1 MDDDLAITLGILLA
15 VDEATARRIA
25 ENLGQTFGATAG
37 KGANKAFD
45 KSFKGGGSEAKAAGV
60 KAGKS
65 YTEGFA
71 SQMRSLEMLI
81 KEAAKRATT
90 AQRIEAETAAAQERS
105 VMRSREKAFAAS
117 LQQQTAQVKGS
128 IRDQNTAILA
138 ASRILVADAQAT
150 ARQRVEATK
159 TAAKVITDTNK
170 AQQQRD
176 TDTNRAALNN
186 GTKVLTASLNA
197 RLAATRAHLAQT
209 VSATEHAN
217 RQTTANVTAAA
228 RQRVIVTETTGKVIA
243 DAAKQAQQ
251 RDTDNNRAA
260 LTNGTKVLDAA
271 LDVRVSRWKAHWKSV
286 ANDADHANRRI
297 TNADN
302 ANARDR
308 SIRLDRALARSND
321 ADHANRQMRIDRSR
335 EKGFENLSG
344 VRRSD
349 NEAENLY
356 RTSNAK
362 ILADVKRHNASMIA
376 ADQQAGVRR
385 TAYIRTALNNLTRV
399 NQSVMTAILTA
410 WRSHHQRRLADESS
424 ANRKA
429 EIELQASMDR
439 RLAKIKAGTQ
449 QQSLAATANAT
460 ASERANTALSSGVL
474 GAATGRG
481 MGVASLFAGA
491 LGGREIFNILGE
503 FQSIE
508 TAFKGIFREVDG
520 GAPRTTQFL
529 KDIQAFARETPF
541 TLSQVSLAAQKM
553 FANRIVDAQDID
565 ATEQLTDK
573 LRRLADAAAATGKT
587 AGQMDMALLGITQ
600 IQGTG
605 FMMEELR
612 QVTENI
618 GLPMDEVA
626 KSLGMTVKEMK
637 DAMKEGSIG
646 VKEGLDAIFDA
657 LTRIPG
663 AAGASARQ
671 AKTLRGAMS
680 QLRDVGEQLVIK
692 FLMPVGNAFAGAALA
707 MGKFGDQL
715 ISGRGAWK
723 VARDALGGIV
733 AALTAIIAAKGAIQ
747 VVKLLGIGLSAIAA
761 APVTAALVALV
772 GVLSTFDGLRSKLAS
787 LVEGTKNWF
796 LVGYRANVVIDSF
809 SGFVKV
815 ITTVGKFARTVQDF
829 TKALVVGT
837 KDWFLVGYRI
847 SGVIDEFS
855 NIVLFQT
862 SLGAAARVIVDALR
876 GIWDALGALANTR
889 DFGEFRKALGRIAE
903 DAGKALS
910 PIKDALAEQ
919 FGKGVDAAKR
929 AAEKAL
935 KSVVGWVGDNMDS
948 IIAGARVASGG
959 ALILRMLGL
968 AKGGN
973 FLGAAQLGIGVAI
986 AGALIGAA
994 KTLAKDQ
1001 TAEEFGKQINEFLQ
1015 KGIDRAFD
1023 AAVII
1028 AAVVGKLGSLVGD
1041 VWGALFGGKGG
1052 GDTAADPKA
1061 SISIAAKIAATIK
1074 AAWTRATAALGD
1086 LTSSIGAWFTESF
1099 TAWVVDFPYEVGRKL
1114 SSTILQDEVFKA
1126 LGTAAAA
1133 ATAAGL
1139 FIAGQF
1145 LLGFFQGMVDAAP
1158 ELGGMLKD
1166 AFTGALGGDIGTAFA
1181 GSILLGMGAV
1191 FAGVKLAALAA
1202 KVAAK
1207 VAAPFRKFSIGFNAD
1222 STRDARIGIAGLKRE
1237 MNGTGSKAADLGMK
1251 MARISDA
1258 AGKATSGLAS
1268 LTERSGRNMQAL
1280 GAQIGGAQGQFVSA
1294 GGKLIKVSENV
1305 NAATLAG
1312 FGKAGSS
1319 VEKFREIVGT
1329 AMARVG
1335 GVLEKLPEQ
1344 IRTVAAKVRKGWDA
1358 IGGAAGAAQTA
1369 VGVAVTGIT
1378 AYYSSMSEDTATQVT
1393 GYLATVGQ
1401 IAAAWKIGGPI
1412 LGAVAIGSA
1421 AIGWYM
1427 GDAAKK
1433 AKAEAAKITEFAE
1446 AAKRSTAGFK
1456 DAIETSG
1463 DTEAGRL
1470 AGAWEIVN
1478 TALDDTDGKLAGLM
1492 EQFDFTSKE
1501 MVETIT
1507 GGGEAIDA
1515 FSAKVTKTEIGDALK
1530 GGAENAALYR
1540 DELVD
1545 LANAF
1550 EFISSPS
1557 AETRKNIEKIEKAR
1571 EDLVTGAI
1579 GPDEFIKKLISY
1591 GVNSKEAKGHYD
1603 SFKKSLEHK
1612 VAVGSGAQEYFAV
1625 LRNNIN
1631 DAISKQG
1638 ILQEAQAL
1646 FAQAQERL
1654 KPIGEQLR
1662 AVWDGIKSKIDTA
1675 TTAAKGYIDVLM
1687 GREIT
1692 EDQARLAIFAATD
1705 ELNEGR
1711 REGESEAGWAAR
1723 QRQLNRDIQAA
1734 FADVQGAIAGRV
1746 DGDLAKAQTEYQ
1758 AFVDSVVNSDGTD
1771 YADGTFDGM
1780 ITDLATAATM
1790 WNALKVGVETF
1801 QPPTTTAQMAEWL
1814 KRELADPTDPSFKVA
1829 LEEAPDWATQQRIIK
1844 DKIAELTKDHPTVEA
1859 FIEKAGNFD
1868 SVLEAIKGDIA
1879 ALTRGP
1885 ATIELQVRA
1894 VLDENSRLIMEAA
1907 FRRQIA
1913 NDFTF
1918 WANGGLVTS
1927 PTVGMV
1933 GEAGH
1938 EAVFPLTNPA
1948 RMRQIMG
1955 IPQVARAF
1963 DAAGF
1968 GAPIAGNST
1977 GTNYAPVTVDQSQ
1990 VNHFTI
1996 ASDTP
2001 RATADQIVR
2010 RQRSARFLGGHT
2022 LPVVIR

>member
-15 VDEATARRIA
+15 VDEPTARRIA
-25 ENLGQTFGATAG
+25 ENLGQTFGTTAG
-37 KGANKAFD
+37 KGANQALNKTV
-45 KSFKGGGSEAKAAGV
+45 GGSKQIEESRKAGAKSGKGYAEGYAVGV
-60 KAGKS
+60 K
-65 YTEGFA
+65 
-71 SQMRSLEMLI
+71 Q
-81 KEAAKRATT
+81 
-90 AQRIEAETAAAQERS
+90 IEE
-105 VMRSREKAFAAS
+105 
-117 LQQQTAQVKGS
+117 
-128 IRDQNTAILA
+128 I
-138 ASRILVADAQAT
+138 
-150 ARQRVEATK
+150 TK
-159 TAAKVITDTNK
+159 TSLRRI
-170 AQQQRD
+170 AQIEQQ
-176 TDTNRAALNN
+176 AI
-186 GTKVLTASLNA
+186 NA
-197 RLAATRAHLAQT
+197 RKQAEIRAST
-209 VSATEHAN
+209 VQ
-217 RQTTANVTAAA
+217 RQG
-228 RQRVIVTETTGKVIA
+228 TTGG
-243 DAAKQAQQ
+243 Q
-251 RDTDNNRAA
+251 
-260 LTNGTKVLDAA
+260 
-271 LDVRVSRWKAHWKSV
+271 V
-286 ANDADHANRRI
+286 AVDRLRREQNDIH
-297 TNADN
+297 
-302 ANARDR
+302 
-308 SIRLDRALARSND
+308 S
-321 ADHANRQMRIDRSR
+321 
-335 EKGFENLSG
+335 
-344 VRRSD
+344 
-349 NEAENLY
+349 LY
-356 RTSNAK
+356 STSNQK
-362 ILADVKRHNASMIA
+362 ILADAKRHNAAMIA

-410 WRSHHQRRLADESS
+410 WRSHHQRRLADETS

-429 EIELQASMDR
+429 EIELQGSMDR
-439 RLAKIKAGTQ
+439 RLARIKAGTR

-460 ASERANTALSSGVL
+460 ASERANTALSGGVL
-474 GAATGRG
+474 GAVTGRG

-529 KDIQAFARETPF
+529 KDMQAFARETPF

-553 FANRIVDAQDID
+553 FANRIVDARDID

-587 AGQMDMALLGITQ
+587 AAQMDMALLGITQ
-600 IQGTG
+600 IGSSGQL
-605 FMMEELR
+605 MMEELR

-618 GLPMDEVA
+618 GLPMEEVA
-626 KSLGMTVKEMK
+626 KSLGMTVAEMRKDMK
-637 DAMKEGSIG
+637 DGLIG
-646 VKEGLDAIFDA
+646 AEEGLDAIFDA

-692 FLMPVGNAFAGAALA
+692 FLMPVGNAFAAAALT

-715 ISGRGAWK
+715 ISGKGAWK

-733 AALTAIIAAKGAIQ
+733 GALTAIIAADGAIR

-772 GVLSTFDGLRSKLAS
+772 GVLSTFDGLRAKLAS

-796 LVGYRANVVIDSF
+796 LVGYRANTVIDSF

-919 FGKGVDAAKR
+919 FGKGVDAAK
-929 AAEKAL
+929 AAAGKAL
-935 KSVVGWVGDNMDS
+935 KAVVGWVGDNMDS
-948 IIAGARVASGG
+948 IISGARVASGG

-968 AKGGN
+968 ARGGN

-1052 GDTAADPKA
+1052 GDAAADPQA
-1061 SISIAAKIAATIK
+1061 SLSVAAKIAATIT
-1074 AAWTRATAALGD
+1074 AAWKKATENLGN
-1086 LTSSIGAWFTESF
+1086 LASAIGTWFTESF
-1099 TAWVVDFPYEVGRKL
+1099 TAWIVDFPYEVGRKL
-1114 SSTILQDEVFKA
+1114 SSTIFQDEVFKA
-1126 LGTAAAA
+1126 LGTAAVAA
-1133 ATAAGL
+1133 GAAGL

-1145 LLGFFQGMVDAAP
+1145 ALGFLQGMVDAGP

-1191 FAGVKLAALAA
+1191 FAGGKLAAL
-1202 KVAAK
+1202 AAK

-1237 MNGTGSKAADLGMK
+1237 MDGTGSKAADLGMK
-1251 MARISDA
+1251 VARISDA

-1268 LTERSGRNMQAL
+1268 LTERSGRKMQEL
-1280 GAQIGGAQGQFVSA
+1280 GAQVAGVQGKFQSA
-1294 GGKLIKVSENV
+1294 GGAIIQAGKST
-1305 NAATLAG
+1305 NAATVTG
-1312 FGKAGSS
+1312 FGGAGSNM
-1319 VEKFREIVGT
+1319 EKFREAVGR
-1329 AMARVG
+1329 ARVAIG
-1335 GVLEKLPEQ
+1335 GRLERLPEQ

-1358 IGGAAGAAQTA
+1358 IGGAAGAAQA
-1369 VGVAVTGIT
+1369 AIGVAVTGIT

-1401 IAAAWKIGGPI
+1401 IAAAWAIGGPI
-1412 LGAVAIGSA
+1412 LGAVATGAALIGIYFGNA
-1421 AIGWYM
+1421 AKQAKKEAAFLKEFE
-1427 GDAAKK
+1427 DAAKRAGDTYADALGEFGTSDQGRMAASWK
-1433 AKAEAAKITEFAE
+1433 VINTAIEDTEGKLQGISETFGVSFDDVAKAV
-1446 AAKRSTAGFK
+1446 AGGG
-1456 DAIETSG
+1456 DAIAKFRDKVVDSTVADLMDR
-1463 DTEAGRL
+1463 DTEALLRFGDSYAKMVGLSGFRRTPEKFGFSFIGEGAAEARRKFAELNGAL
-1470 AGAWEIVN
+1470 ADNEISINEWADEALAMGADAEAVAAEVALLKKGLAADVGSQSGFDAYFSDLAVEIDKAVAKN
-1478 TALDDTDGKLAGLM
+1478 QVLIGIQ
-1492 EQFDFTSKE
+1492 EQF
-1501 MVETIT
+1501 
-1507 GGGEAIDA
+1507 
-1515 FSAKVTKTEIGDALK
+1515 
-1530 GGAENAALYR
+1530 R
-1540 DELVD
+1540 
-1545 LANAF
+1545 
-1550 EFISSPS
+1550 
-1557 AETRKNIEKIEKAR
+1557 
-1571 EDLVTGAI
+1571 
-1579 GPDEFIKKLISY
+1579 
-1591 GVNSKEAKGHYD
+1591 
-1603 SFKKSLEHK
+1603 
-1612 VAVGSGAQEYFAV
+1612 
-1625 LRNNIN
+1625 
-1631 DAISKQG
+1631 
-1638 ILQEAQAL
+1638 
-1646 FAQAQERL
+1646 QAQERL
-1654 KPIGEQLR
+1654 LPPVER
-1662 AVWDGIKSKIDTA
+1662 FMAAWDRVKEKIDKAANAFRAYLDQVFGRESTVDQA
-1675 TTAAKGYIDVLM
+1675 IIALSERALTAAQGK
-1687 GREIT
+1687 
-1692 EDQARLAIFAATD
+1692 Q
-1705 ELNEGR
+1705 
-1711 REGESEAGWAAR
+1711 EGESDLLAGARLRENRRGAVGDVADAIGRFAIEANGDMGKLNASVDEFFKTLIDGATSPE
-1723 QRQLNRDIQAA
+1723 QRKFFEDLRNAPEVVGAMQAA
-1734 FADVQGAIAGRV
+1734 LAAAPQVKSMKDFTDAWGEFVADVNNDPIRVAI
-1746 DGDLAKAQTEYQ
+1746 QT
-1758 AFVDSVVNSDGTD
+1758 
-1771 YADGTFDGM
+1771 
-1780 ITDLATAATM
+1780 
-1790 WNALKVGVETF
+1790 
-1801 QPPTTTAQMAEWL
+1801 
-1814 KRELADPTDPSFKVA
+1814 
-1829 LEEAPDWATQQRIIK
+1829 APDYEARKNAISAAIVEMANANPQIK
-1844 DKIAELTKDHPTVEA
+1844 T
-1859 FIEKAGNFD
+1859 FIEEGPGYQEVLD
-1868 SVLEAIKGDIA
+1868 SVLADKGLLEQPITIPVGFDVLWGNLKEAV
-1879 ALTRGP
+1879 TS
-1885 ATIELQVRA
+1885 
-1894 VLDENSRLIMEAA
+1894 VLPSFLVGIGVKQN
-1907 FRRQIA
+1907 
-1913 NDFTF
+1913 
-1918 WANGGLVTS
+1918 WNGGLETS
-1927 PTVGMV
+1927 PVLSTLAERGP
-1933 GEAGH
+1933 EAI
-1938 EAVFPLTNPA
+1938 FPLTNPA

-1968 GAPIAGNST
+1968 GVPIAGNST

>member
-15 VDEATARRIA
+15 VDEPTARHIA
-25 ENLGQTFGATAG
+25 ENLGRTFGTTAG
-37 KGANKAFD
+37 KGANQTFNKTV
-45 KSFKGGGSEAKAAGV
+45 GGGGGEARASGEKKGKEFAKGFSTGV
-60 KAGKS
+60 K
-65 YTEGFA
+65 
-71 SQMRSLEMLI
+71 Q
-81 KEAAKRATT
+81 
-90 AQRIEAETAAAQERS
+90 IEDIT
-105 VMRSREKAFAAS
+105 KAS
-117 LQQQTAQVKGS
+117 LQ
-128 IRDQNTAILA
+128 R
-138 ASRILVADAQAT
+138 AT
-150 ARQRVEATK
+150 
-159 TAAKVITDTNK
+159 N
-170 AQQQRD
+170 
-176 TDTNRAALNN
+176 
-186 GTKVLTASLNA
+186 
-197 RLAATRAHLAQT
+197 
-209 VSATEHAN
+209 
-217 RQTTANVTAAA
+217 
-228 RQRVIVTETTGKVIA
+228 
-243 DAAKQAQQ
+243 AAKQA
-251 RDTDNNRAA
+251 D
-260 LTNGTKVLDAA
+260 
-271 LDVRVSRWKAHWKSV
+271 
-286 ANDADHANRRI
+286 I
-297 TNADN
+297 
-302 ANARDR
+302 
-308 SIRLDRALARSND
+308 
-321 ADHANRQMRIDRSR
+321 
-335 EKGFENLSG
+335 
-344 VRRSD
+344 
-349 NEAENLY
+349 
-356 RTSNAK
+356 RTSTIQRQGTTGGQVAVDRLRREQNDIHSLYSTSNQK
-362 ILADVKRHNASMIA
+362 ILADAKRHNAAMIA
-376 ADQQAGVRR
+376 SDQQSAVRR
-385 TAYIRTALNNLTRV
+385 TVLIRTALNNLTRV

-410 WRSHHQRRLADESS
+410 WRSHHQRRIADEQS

-429 EIELQASMDR
+429 EIELQGSMDR
-439 RLAKIKAGTQ
+439 RLAKIKAGSR

-460 ASERANTALSSGVL
+460 ASERANTALSGGVL
-474 GAATGRG
+474 GAVTGRG

-529 KDIQAFARETPF
+529 KDMQAFARETPF

-600 IQGTG
+600 IGSTG
-605 FMMEELR
+605 QLMMEELR

-618 GLPMDEVA
+618 GLPMEEVA
-626 KSLGMTVKEMK
+626 KSLGMTVAEMR
-637 DAMKEGSIG
+637 DAMKEGAIG
-646 VKEGLDAIFDA
+646 AEEGLDAIFDA

-715 ISGRGAWK
+715 LSGRGAWK

-733 AALTAIIAAKGAIQ
+733 GALTAIIAAKGAIQ

-772 GVLSTFDGLRSKLAS
+772 GVLSTFDGLRAKLAS

-796 LVGYRANVVIDSF
+796 LVGYRANTVIDSF

-919 FGKGVDAAKR
+919 FGKGVDAAK
-929 AAEKAL
+929 AAAGKAV
-935 KSVVGWVGDNMDS
+935 KAVVGWVGDNMDS
-948 IIAGARVASGG
+948 LVAGARVASGG
-959 ALILRMLGL
+959 ALILKMLGL

-1052 GDTAADPKA
+1052 GDAAADPQA
-1061 SISIAAKIAATIK
+1061 SLSVAAKIAATIT
-1074 AAWTRATAALGD
+1074 AAWKKATENLGN
-1086 LTSSIGAWFTESF
+1086 LASAIGTWFTESF
-1099 TAWVVDFPYEVGRKL
+1099 TAWIVDFPYEVGRKL
-1114 SSTILQDEVFKA
+1114 SSTIFQDEVFKA
-1126 LGTAAAA
+1126 LATAAVAA
-1133 ATAAGL
+1133 GAAGL

-1145 LLGFFQGMVDAAP
+1145 ALGFIQGMVDAAP

-1191 FAGVKLAALAA
+1191 FAGGKLAAL
-1202 KVAAK
+1202 AAK

-1237 MNGTGSKAADLGMK
+1237 MDGTGSKAADLGMK
-1251 MARISDA
+1251 VARISDA

-1268 LTERSGRNMQAL
+1268 LTERSGRKMQEL
-1280 GAQIGGAQGQFVSA
+1280 GAQVAGVQGKFQSA
-1294 GGKLIKVSENV
+1294 GGAIIQAGKST

-1312 FGKAGSS
+1312 FGGAGSNM
-1319 VEKFREIVGT
+1319 EKFREAVGR
-1329 AMARVG
+1329 ALAAVG
-1335 GVLEKLPEQ
+1335 GRLERLPEQ
-1344 IRTVAAKVRKGWDA
+1344 IRTVAARVRKGWDA
-1358 IGGAAGAAQTA
+1358 IGGAAGAAQAA
-1369 VGVAVTGIT
+1369 VGIAVTGIT

-1401 IAAAWKIGGPI
+1401 IAAAWAIGGPI
-1412 LGAVAIGSA
+1412 LGVVAAGAALIGVYFGNATKQAKKEA
-1421 AIGWYM
+1421 AFLKEFE
-1427 GDAAKK
+1427 DAAKRAGDTYADALGEFGTSDQGRMAASWK
-1433 AKAEAAKITEFAE
+1433 VINTAIEDTEGKLQGISGTFGITFEEVAKAIAGGGKAVNELRDDYVSFIADMIESTGDLTLPQFDASRVKATQAALAELPASWVDAKNGGIKFADSLFYVNRAFEMGTIGVDEWKESLAAAGVPAEDLDRITKSF
-1446 AAKRSTAGFK
+1446 RSTLEGGIGATGGFDTYFAGL
-1456 DAIETSG
+1456 
-1463 DTEAGRL
+1463 AGEIDKAVAKNKILVDIQEQFRQAHERLLPPVERFMAAWDRVKEKIDKASTAFRAYLDQVLGRESSVDQTIIALSERALTAAQGKQEGESDLL
-1470 AGAWEIVN
+1470 AGARLRENQRGAAGDVADIIGRFAIEAN
-1478 TALDDTDGKLAGLM
+1478 GDMGKLNASVDEFFKTLIDGATSPEQKKFFEDLRNAPEIAGAMQAALAAAPQVKSM
-1492 EQFDFTSKE
+1492 KDFTDAW
-1501 MVETIT
+1501 
-1507 GGGEAIDA
+1507 GEFVADVDNDPIRVAIQTAPDYEA
-1515 FSAKVTKTEIGDALK
+1515 
-1530 GGAENAALYR
+1530 
-1540 DELVD
+1540 
-1545 LANAF
+1545 
-1550 EFISSPS
+1550 
-1557 AETRKNIEKIEKAR
+1557 RKN
-1571 EDLVTGAI
+1571 
-1579 GPDEFIKKLISY
+1579 
-1591 GVNSKEAKGHYD
+1591 
-1603 SFKKSLEHK
+1603 
-1612 VAVGSGAQEYFAV
+1612 
-1625 LRNNIN
+1625 
-1631 DAISKQG
+1631 
-1638 ILQEAQAL
+1638 
-1646 FAQAQERL
+1646 
-1654 KPIGEQLR
+1654 
-1662 AVWDGIKSKIDTA
+1662 
-1675 TTAAKGYIDVLM
+1675 
-1687 GREIT
+1687 
-1692 EDQARLAIFAATD
+1692 AIFAAIV
-1705 ELNEGR
+1705 EM
-1711 REGESEAGWAAR
+1711 A
-1723 QRQLNRDIQAA
+1723 
-1734 FADVQGAIAGRV
+1734 
-1746 DGDLAKAQTEYQ
+1746 
-1758 AFVDSVVNSDGTD
+1758 
-1771 YADGTFDGM
+1771 
-1780 ITDLATAATM
+1780 
-1790 WNALKVGVETF
+1790 NANP
-1801 QPPTTTAQMAEWL
+1801 Q
-1814 KRELADPTDPSFKVA
+1814 
-1829 LEEAPDWATQQRIIK
+1829 IK
-1844 DKIAELTKDHPTVEA
+1844 T
-1859 FIEKAGNFD
+1859 FIEEGPGYQEVLD
-1868 SVLEAIKGDIA
+1868 SVLADKGLLDQPITIPVGFDVLWGNLKEAV
-1879 ALTRGP
+1879 TS
-1885 ATIELQVRA
+1885 
-1894 VLDENSRLIMEAA
+1894 VLPSFLVGVGVKQN
-1907 FRRQIA
+1907 
-1913 NDFTF
+1913 
-1918 WANGGLVTS
+1918 WNGGLETS
-1927 PTVGMV
+1927 PVLSTLAERGP
-1933 GEAGH
+1933 EAI
-1938 EAVFPLTNPA
+1938 FPLTNPA

-1968 GAPIAGNST
+1968 GVPIAGNAT

>member
-45 KSFKGGGSEAKAAGV
+45 KSFKGGGSEAEAAGT
-60 KAGKS
+60 KAGKG
-65 YTEGFA
+65 YTKGFA
-71 SQMRSLEMLI
+71 SALRQIETVTR
-81 KEAAKRATT
+81 EAAKQATN
-90 AQRIEAETAAAQERS
+90 ALKAEDARRTSSSAASDKRS
-105 VMRSREKAFAAS
+105 VLSAKAAS
-117 LQQQTAQVKGS
+117 AERIQTARS
-128 IRDQNTAILA
+128 
-138 ASRILVADAQAT
+138 
-150 ARQRVEATK
+150 
-159 TAAKVITDTNK
+159 TAAKEIGEDARRTIGFRASTKTMEVV
-170 AQQQRD
+170 A
-176 TDTNRAALNN
+176 RAA
-186 GTKVLTASLNA
+186 
-197 RLAATRAHLAQT
+197 AATRIQNNKLANAKMEADDRASQRIR
-209 VSATEHAN
+209 SNDAEHAN
-217 RQTTANVTAAA
+217 R
-228 RQRVIVTETTGKVIA
+228 
-243 DAAKQAQQ
+243 
-251 RDTDNNRAA
+251 RDTNRELAA
-260 LTNGTKVLDAA
+260 
-271 LDVRVSRWKAHWKSV
+271 
-286 ANDADHANRRI
+286 
-297 TNADN
+297 
-302 ANARDR
+302 ARDR
-308 SIRLDRALARSND
+308 SIRLDRALARSNAGFRYSEQRD
-321 ADHANRQMRIDRSR
+321 VDRKR
-335 EKGFENLSG
+335 EAGFENLSG
-344 VRRSD
+344 VRRAN

-356 RTSNAK
+356 RSSNAK
-362 ILADVKRHNASMIA
+362 ILADAKRHNASMIA

-385 TAYIRTALNNLTRV
+385 TALIRTALNNLTRV

-410 WRSHHQRRLADESS
+410 WRSHHQRRLADEQT

-429 EIELQASMDR
+429 EIELQGSMDR
-439 RLAKIKAGTQ
+439 RLAKIKAGTR
-449 QQSLAATANAT
+449 QQSLAVSANAT
-460 ASERANTALSSGVL
+460 ASERANTALSGGVL

-508 TAFKGIFREVDG
+508 TAFKGIFREVEG

-529 KDIQAFARETPF
+529 KDMQAFARETPF

-600 IQGTG
+600 IGSTGTL
-605 FMMEELR
+605 MMEELR

-618 GLPMDEVA
+618 GLPMEEVA
-626 KSLGMTVKEMK
+626 KSLGMTVAEMR
-637 DAMKEGSIG
+637 DAMKEGAIG
-646 VKEGLDAIFDA
+646 AEEGLDAIFDA

-715 ISGRGAWK
+715 ISGSGAWK

-733 AALTAIIAAKGAIQ
+733 GALTAIIAAKGAIQ

-772 GVLSTFDGLRSKLAS
+772 GVLSTFDGLRAKLAS

-796 LVGYRANVVIDSF
+796 LVGYRANTVIDSF

-876 GIWDALGALANTR
+876 GIWDALGALAQTR

-903 DAGKALS
+903 DAGKAFS

-919 FGKGVDAAKR
+919 FGKGVDAAK
-929 AAEKAL
+929 AAAGKAI
-935 KSVVGWVGDNMDS
+935 KAVVGWVGDNTDS

-994 KTLAKDQ
+994 RSLAKDQ

-1041 VWGALFGGKGG
+1041 VWGALFGGEGG

-1061 SISIAAKIAATIK
+1061 SISIAAKIAATVK

-1086 LTSSIGAWFTESF
+1086 LTSAIGTWFTESF
-1099 TAWVVDFPYEVGRKL
+1099 TAWIVDFPYEVGRKL
-1114 SSTILQDEVFKA
+1114 SSTIFQDEVFKA

-1133 ATAAGL
+1133 AAGAGL

-1145 LLGFFQGMVDAAP
+1145 VLGFLQGMVDAAP

-1191 FAGVKLAALAA
+1191 FAGGKLATL
-1202 KVAAK
+1202 AAK
-1207 VAAPFRKFSIGFNAD
+1207 VAAPFRKFSIGFNA
-1222 STRDARIGIAGLKRE
+1222 SGVSDARIALAGIKPELE
-1237 MNGTGSKAADLGMK
+1237 STGSKAADLGLK
-1251 MARISDA
+1251 VGRISDA

-1268 LTERSGRNMQAL
+1268 LTERSGKKMQEL
-1280 GAQIGGAQGQFVSA
+1280 GAQVAGVQGKFQSA
-1294 GGKLIKVSENV
+1294 GGAIIQAGKST
-1305 NAATLAG
+1305 NAATFVG
-1312 FGKAGSS
+1312 FGGAGSNM
-1319 VEKFREIVGT
+1319 EKFREAVGR
-1329 AMARVG
+1329 AMVAVG
-1335 GVLEKLPEQ
+1335 GRLERLPEQ
-1344 IRTVAAKVRKGWDA
+1344 IRTVAAKVRKGWEA
-1358 IGGAAGAAQTA
+1358 IGGAAGAAQAA

-1401 IAAAWKIGGPI
+1401 IAAAWAIGGPI
-1412 LGAVAIGSA
+1412 LGAVATGAALIGIYFGNAAKQAKKEAAFLKEFEDAAKRAGDTYADALGEFGTSDQGRMAASWKVINTAIEDTEGKLQGISETFGITFDQIAEAIAGGETAIRKLQSSTRSASITDVLSGDGPEAIKFAEDYKRAIADLELEMSATWFRAGEGTSEVRDLNDALNNGTIDVYEWAKAMKDAGADAERVDQTVDRLRGQIGSA
-1421 AIGWYM
+1421 IGAS
-1427 GDAAKK
+1427 GFDAYFSGLA
-1433 AKAEAAKITEFAE
+1433 TEID
-1446 AAKRSTAGFK
+1446 K
-1456 DAIETSG
+1456 AIEKN
-1463 DTEAGRL
+1463 RVL
-1470 AGAWEIVN
+1470 AAVQ
-1478 TALDDTDGKLAGLM
+1478 AQM
-1492 EQFDFTSKE
+1492 
-1501 MVETIT
+1501 
-1507 GGGEAIDA
+1507 
-1515 FSAKVTKTEIGDALK
+1515 
-1530 GGAENAALYR
+1530 AA
-1540 DELVD
+1540 
-1545 LANAF
+1545 
-1550 EFISSPS
+1550 
-1557 AETRKNIEKIEKAR
+1557 
-1571 EDLVTGAI
+1571 
-1579 GPDEFIKKLISY
+1579 
-1591 GVNSKEAKGHYD
+1591 
-1603 SFKKSLEHK
+1603 
-1612 VAVGSGAQEYFAV
+1612 
-1625 LRNNIN
+1625 
-1631 DAISKQG
+1631 
-1638 ILQEAQAL
+1638 
-1646 FAQAQERL
+1646 AQERL
-1654 KPIGEQLR
+1654 LTPMEQFVNAWERVKGAIDDAATAFRSYMDQVLGRQLTLDETTLAVIGSAKDAVRARAEGESTAEFDASTGRASAQARLDLENASATFAKESGSVEEAISKTLSYIDSIIAGVDDPALKAFFEGMKGDPTLLNGIVAAFNAQNPIDDVGELQQRYRDLLQLVANKPLLESIS
-1662 AVWDGIKSKIDTA
+1662 DN
-1675 TTAAKGYIDVLM
+1675 TTAAAAKQDIINSLK
-1687 GREIT
+1687 EL
-1692 EDQARLAIFAATD
+1692 EKQSPELQA
-1705 ELNEGR
+1705 
-1711 REGESEAGWAAR
+1711 
-1723 QRQLNRDIQAA
+1723 
-1734 FADVQGAIAGRV
+1734 
-1746 DGDLAKAQTEYQ
+1746 Y
-1758 AFVDSVVNSDGTD
+1758 
-1771 YADGTFDGM
+1771 
-1780 ITDLATAATM
+1780 
-1790 WNALKVGVETF
+1790 
-1801 QPPTTTAQMAEWL
+1801 
-1814 KRELADPTDPSFKVA
+1814 
-1829 LEEAPDWATQQRIIK
+1829 
-1844 DKIAELTKDHPTVEA
+1844 
-1859 FIEKAGNFD
+1859 IEKAGGYDAVYQQIIADAEYLATLNPTITIHVNAVIGQQAQQVLNLLGQ
-1868 SVLEAIKGDIA
+1868 SVLDLTAIGVKS
-1879 ALTRGP
+1879 
-1885 ATIELQVRA
+1885 
-1894 VLDENSRLIMEAA
+1894 NY
-1907 FRRQIA
+1907 
-1913 NDFTF
+1913 
-1918 WANGGLVTS
+1918 NGGLETS
-1927 PTVGMV
+1927 PVLSTLAERGA
-1933 GEAGH
+1933 EAI
-1938 EAVFPLTNPA
+1938 FPLTNPA

-1990 VNHFTI
+1990 VNHFEI
-1996 ASDTP
+1996 HESSP
-2001 RATADQIVR
+2001 RMTADEIFR
-2010 RQRSARFLGGHT
+2010 RQRKARFHGGHT

>member
-1 MDDDLAITLGILLA
+1 MDDDLAIILGILLA
-15 VDEATARRIA
+15 VDEPTARRIA
-25 ENLGQTFGATAG
+25 ENLGHTFGTTAG
-37 KGANKAFD
+37 KGADKAFNA
-45 KSFKGGGSEAKAAGV
+45 SFKGGGTAAEAAGA

-65 YTEGFA
+65 YTKGFA
-71 SQMRSLEMLI
+71 SQMRSLERLI

-105 VMRSREKAFAAS
+105 IMRSREKAFAAS
-117 LQQQTAQVKGS
+117 LQQQTARVKGS

-138 ASRILVADAQAT
+138 ASRVLVNDAQAA

-159 TAAKVITDTNK
+159 TAAKLITDTNK

-176 TDTNRAALNN
+176 TDSNRAALNN
-186 GTKVLTASLNA
+186 GTKVLTAALNT
-197 RLAATRAHLAQT
+197 RLAATRAHLAQV

-217 RQTTANVTAAA
+217 RRMTNSAQAAA
-228 RQRVIVTETTGKVIA
+228 R
-243 DAAKQAQQ
+243 DA
-251 RDTDNNRAA
+251 
-260 LTNGTKVLDAA
+260 
-271 LDVRVSRWKAHWKSV
+271 
-286 ANDADHANRRI
+286 
-297 TNADN
+297 
-302 ANARDR
+302 
-308 SIRLDRALARSND
+308 SIRLDRGLARSN
-321 ADHANRQMRIDRSR
+321 AGFRYSSQMRVDRAR
-335 EKGFENLSG
+335 EAGLEDLSG
-344 VRRSD
+344 VRRSN

-362 ILADVKRHNASMIA
+362 ILADAKRHNAAMIA

-385 TAYIRTALNNLTRV
+385 TVYIRTALNNLTRV

-410 WRSHHQRRLADESS
+410 WRSHHQRRLADEQS

-429 EIELQASMDR
+429 EIELQGSMDR
-439 RLAKIKAGTQ
+439 RLARIKAGTQ

-460 ASERANTALSSGVL
+460 ASERANATLSGGVL

-529 KDIQAFARETPF
+529 KDMQAFARETPF

-600 IQGTG
+600 IGSTGTL
-605 FMMEELR
+605 MMEELR

-618 GLPMDEVA
+618 GLPMEEVA
-626 KSLGMTVKEMK
+626 KSLGMTVAEMR
-637 DAMKEGSIG
+637 DQMKEGAIG
-646 VKEGLDAIFDA
+646 AEEGLNAIFDA

-692 FLMPVGNAFAGAALA
+692 FLMPVGNAFSAAALA

-715 ISGRGAWK
+715 LSGRGAWK

-733 AALTAIIAAKGAIQ
+733 GALTAIIAAKGAIQ

-815 ITTVGKFARTVQDF
+815 VTTVGKFARTVQDF

-855 NIVLFQT
+855 NIVLLQT

-889 DFGEFRKALGRIAE
+889 DFGEFRKALGRIAD

-919 FGKGVDAAKR
+919 FGKGVDAAK
-929 AAEKAL
+929 AAAGKAI
-935 KSVVGWVGDNMDS
+935 KAVVGWVGDNMDS
-948 IIAGARVASGG
+948 LVAGARVASGG

-994 KTLAKDQ
+994 RSLAKDQ

-1041 VWGALFGGKGG
+1041 VWGALFGGEGG

-1061 SISIAAKIAATIK
+1061 SISIAAKIAATIS
-1074 AAWTRATAALGD
+1074 AAWARAKATLKD
-1086 LTSSIGAWFTESF
+1086 LTSAVGTWFTESF

-1114 SSTILQDEVFKA
+1114 SSTIFQDEVFKA

-1133 ATAAGL
+1133 AAGAGL

-1145 LLGFFQGMVDAAP
+1145 VLGFLQGMADAAP

-1191 FAGVKLAALAA
+1191 FAGGKLAAL
-1202 KVAAK
+1202 AAK

-1222 STRDARIGIAGLKRE
+1222 STRDARIGIAGLQRE
-1237 MNGTGSKAADLGMK
+1237 MDGTGSKAADLGMK
-1251 MARISDA
+1251 VARISDA

-1268 LTERSGRNMQAL
+1268 LTERGGRKMQEL
-1280 GAQIGGAQGQFVSA
+1280 GAQAAGVQGKFQSA
-1294 GGKLIKVSENV
+1294 GGAIIQAGKST
-1305 NAATLAG
+1305 NAATVVG
-1312 FGKAGSS
+1312 FGGAGSNM
-1319 VEKFREIVGT
+1319 EKFREAVGR
-1329 AMARVG
+1329 ALVAVG
-1335 GVLEKLPEQ
+1335 GRLERLPEQ

-1358 IGGAAGAAQTA
+1358 IGGAAGAAQAA
-1369 VGVAVTGIT
+1369 VGIAVTGIT

-1401 IAAAWKIGGPI
+1401 IAAAWVIGGPI
-1412 LGAVAIGSA
+1412 LGVVAAGAALIGIYFGNA
-1421 AIGWYM
+1421 AKQAKKEAAFLKEFE
-1427 GDAAKK
+1427 DAAKRAGDTYADALGEFGTSDQGRMAASWK
-1433 AKAEAAKITEFAE
+1433 VINTAIEDTEGKLQEISETFGITFDQIAEAI
-1446 AAKRSTAGFK
+1446 S
-1456 DAIETSG
+1456 
-1463 DTEAGRL
+1463 
-1470 AGAWEIVN
+1470 
-1478 TALDDTDGKLAGLM
+1478 
-1492 EQFDFTSKE
+1492 
-1501 MVETIT
+1501 
-1507 GGGEAIDA
+1507 GGEAAIRELQTSARNASITNVFTGDGPEAIKFADDYKRAIADLKLEMSATWFRARDRTSEVHDLSVALNDGSINVYEWAKSLKAAGADA
-1515 FSAKVTKTEIGDALK
+1515 ERVDQTVARLRGQIESAIEESGFDAYFSGLATEIDKAV
-1530 GGAENAALYR
+1530 A
-1540 DELVD
+1540 
-1545 LANAF
+1545 
-1550 EFISSPS
+1550 
-1557 AETRKNIEKIEKAR
+1557 KNQV
-1571 EDLVTGAI
+1571 LI
-1579 GPDEFIKKLISY
+1579 GI
-1591 GVNSKEAKGHYD
+1591 
-1603 SFKKSLEHK
+1603 
-1612 VAVGSGAQEYFAV
+1612 QEQF
-1625 LRNNIN
+1625 R
-1631 DAISKQG
+1631 
-1638 ILQEAQAL
+1638 
-1646 FAQAQERL
+1646 QAQERL
-1654 KPIGEQLR
+1654 LPPVER
-1662 AVWDGIKSKIDTA
+1662 FMAAWDRVKEKIDKAANAFRAYLDQVFGRESTVDQA
-1675 TTAAKGYIDVLM
+1675 IIALSERAITAAQGKQEGESDLLA
-1687 GREIT
+1687 G
-1692 EDQARLAIFAATD
+1692 ARLRENRRGAVGDVADAIGRFAIEANGDMGKLNASVDEFFKTLIDGATSPEQRKFFEDLRNAPEVVGAMQAALAAAPQVKSMKDFTDAWGEFVADVNNDPILVAIQTAPDYEARKNAIFAAIVEMANANPQIKTFIEEGPD
-1705 ELNEGR
+1705 YQEVLN
-1711 REGESEAGWAAR
+1711 
-1723 QRQLNRDIQAA
+1723 
-1734 FADVQGAIAGRV
+1734 
-1746 DGDLAKAQTEYQ
+1746 
-1758 AFVDSVVNSDGTD
+1758 SV
-1771 YADGTFDGM
+1771 
-1780 ITDLATAATM
+1780 
-1790 WNALKVGVETF
+1790 
-1801 QPPTTTAQMAEWL
+1801 
-1814 KRELADPTDPSFKVA
+1814 LADKGLLERPIAIPVGFDVLWGNLKEAITSVLPSFLFGLGVKQN
-1829 LEEAPDWATQQRIIK
+1829 W
-1844 DKIAELTKDHPTVEA
+1844 
-1859 FIEKAGNFD
+1859 
-1868 SVLEAIKGDIA
+1868 
-1879 ALTRGP
+1879 
-1885 ATIELQVRA
+1885 
-1894 VLDENSRLIMEAA
+1894 
-1907 FRRQIA
+1907 
-1913 NDFTF
+1913 
-1918 WANGGLVTS
+1918 NGGLETS
-1927 PTVGMV
+1927 PVLSTLAERGP
-1933 GEAGH
+1933 EAI
-1938 EAVFPLTNPA
+1938 FPLTNPS

-1963 DAAGF
+1963 ENAGF
-1968 GAPIAGNST
+1968 GVANAGAASN
-1977 GTNYAPVTVDQSQ
+1977 TNYAPVSVDQSQ
-1990 VNHFTI
+1990 VNHFEI
-1996 ASDTP
+1996 HEARQP
-2001 RATADQIVR
+2001 RMTANEIVR
-2010 RQRSARFLGGHT
+2010 AQRRKRFLGGHT
-2022 LPVVIR
+2022 LPVVVR

>member
-15 VDEATARRIA
+15 VDEPTARRIA
-25 ENLGQTFGATAG
+25 ENLGQTFGTTAG
-37 KGANKAFD
+37 KGANQTFNKTV
-45 KSFKGGGSEAKAAGV
+45 GGGGGEARASGEKKGKEFAKGFSAGV
-60 KAGKS
+60 K
-65 YTEGFA
+65 
-71 SQMRSLEMLI
+71 Q
-81 KEAAKRATT
+81 
-90 AQRIEAETAAAQERS
+90 IEDIT
-105 VMRSREKAFAAS
+105 KAS
-117 LQQQTAQVKGS
+117 LQ
-128 IRDQNTAILA
+128 R
-138 ASRILVADAQAT
+138 AT
-150 ARQRVEATK
+150 
-159 TAAKVITDTNK
+159 N
-170 AQQQRD
+170 
-176 TDTNRAALNN
+176 
-186 GTKVLTASLNA
+186 
-197 RLAATRAHLAQT
+197 
-209 VSATEHAN
+209 
-217 RQTTANVTAAA
+217 
-228 RQRVIVTETTGKVIA
+228 
-243 DAAKQAQQ
+243 AAKQA
-251 RDTDNNRAA
+251 D
-260 LTNGTKVLDAA
+260 
-271 LDVRVSRWKAHWKSV
+271 
-286 ANDADHANRRI
+286 I
-297 TNADN
+297 
-302 ANARDR
+302 
-308 SIRLDRALARSND
+308 
-321 ADHANRQMRIDRSR
+321 
-335 EKGFENLSG
+335 
-344 VRRSD
+344 
-349 NEAENLY
+349 
-356 RTSNAK
+356 RTSTIQRQGTTGGQVAVDRLRREQNDIHSLYSTSNQK
-362 ILADVKRHNASMIA
+362 ILADAKRHNAAMIA
-376 ADQQAGVRR
+376 SDQQSAVRR
-385 TAYIRTALNNLTRV
+385 TVLIRTALNNLTRV

-410 WRSHHQRRLADESS
+410 WRSHHQRRIADEQS

-429 EIELQASMDR
+429 EIELQGSMDR
-439 RLAKIKAGTQ
+439 RLAKIKAGSR

-460 ASERANTALSSGVL
+460 ASERANTALSGGVL
-474 GAATGRG
+474 GAVTGRG

-529 KDIQAFARETPF
+529 KDMQAFARETPF

-573 LRRLADAAAATGKT
+573 LRRLADAAAATGKN
-587 AGQMDMALLGITQ
+587 AAQMDAALLGITQ
-600 IQGTG
+600 IKGTG

-618 GLPMDEVA
+618 GLPMEEVA
-626 KSLGMTVKEMK
+626 KSLGMSVTEMK
-637 DAMKEGSIG
+637 KAMKKGLIG
-646 VKEGLDAIFDA
+646 TDEGLDAIFDA

-715 ISGRGAWK
+715 LSGRGAWK

-733 AALTAIIAAKGAIQ
+733 GALTAIIAAKGAIQ

-796 LVGYRANVVIDSF
+796 LVGYRANTVIDSF

-876 GIWDALGALANTR
+876 GIWDALGALAQTR

-919 FGKGVDAAKR
+919 FSKGVDAAK
-929 AAEKAL
+929 AAAGKAV
-935 KSVVGWVGDNMDS
+935 KAVVGWVGDNMDS
-948 IIAGARVASGG
+948 LVAGARVASGG
-959 ALILRMLGL
+959 ALILKMLGL

-1041 VWGALFGGKGG
+1041 VWGALFGGEGG
-1052 GDTAADPKA
+1052 GDTAADPQA
-1061 SISIAAKIAATIK
+1061 SISVAAKIAATIT
-1074 AAWTRATAALGD
+1074 AAWKKATENLGN
-1086 LTSSIGAWFTESF
+1086 LASAIGTWFTESF
-1099 TAWVVDFPYEVGRKL
+1099 TAWIVDFPYEVGRKL
-1114 SSTILQDEVFKA
+1114 SSTIFQDEVFKA
-1126 LGTAAAA
+1126 LGTAAVAA
-1133 ATAAGL
+1133 GAAGL
-1139 FIAGQF
+1139 FIAGEF
-1145 LLGFFQGMVDAAP
+1145 VLGFLQGMVDAGP

-1166 AFTGALGGDIGTAFA
+1166 SFTGALGGDIGTAFA
-1181 GSILLGMGAV
+1181 GSILLGMGVV
-1191 FAGVKLAALAA
+1191 FAGGKLAAL
-1202 KVAAK
+1202 AAK

-1237 MNGTGSKAADLGMK
+1237 MDGTGSKAADLGMK
-1251 MARISDA
+1251 VARISDA

-1268 LTERSGRNMQAL
+1268 LTERSGRKMQEL
-1280 GAQIGGAQGQFVSA
+1280 GAQVAGVQGKFQSA
-1294 GGKLIKVSENV
+1294 GGAIIQAGKST
-1305 NAATLAG
+1305 NAATVTG
-1312 FGKAGSS
+1312 FGGAGSNM
-1319 VEKFREIVGT
+1319 EKFREAVGR
-1329 AMARVG
+1329 ALVAIG
-1335 GVLEKLPEQ
+1335 GRLERLPEQ

-1358 IGGAAGAAQTA
+1358 IGGAAGAAQAA
-1369 VGVAVTGIT
+1369 VGIAVTGIT

-1401 IAAAWKIGGPI
+1401 IAAAWAIGGPV
-1412 LGAVAIGSA
+1412 LGAVAAGTA
-1421 AIGWYM
+1421 LIGWYM

-1433 AKAEAAKITEFAE
+1433 ARAEAAKITEFAE

-1470 AGAWEIVN
+1470 AGAWGIVN

-1501 MVETIT
+1501 MVRAIA
-1507 GGGEAIDA
+1507 GGGEAVDA
-1515 FSAKVTKTEIGDALK
+1515 FSAKVTKAEISDALK
-1530 GGAENAALYR
+1530 GGAENAALYK
-1540 DELVD
+1540 DELEG
-1545 LANAF
+1545 LAGAF
-1550 EFISSPS
+1550 EFIQSPS
-1557 AETRKNIEKIEKAR
+1557 TETKKNIEEIEKAR
-1571 EDLVTGAI
+1571 KDLLSGAL
-1579 GPDEFIKKLISY
+1579 GPDAFIQKLISL
-1591 GVNSKEAKGHYD
+1591 GVNSDEAKDRYN

-1612 VAVGSGAQEYFAV
+1612 VSIGSGAQEYFAV

-1638 ILQEAQAL
+1638 ILQEAQVL
-1646 FAQAQERL
+1646 FNQAQERL

-1662 AVWDGIKSKIDTA
+1662 AVWDGIKSRIDAA
-1675 TTAAKGYIDVLM
+1675 TNAAKGYLDVLM
-1687 GREIT
+1687 GRETT

-1734 FADVQGAIAGRV
+1734 FADVQGSIAGRV

-1758 AFVDSVVNSDGTD
+1758 SFVDSVVNSDGTD

-1780 ITDLATAATM
+1780 ITDLATATTM
-1790 WNALKVGVETF
+1790 WNALKVSVETF

-1814 KRELADPTDPSFKVA
+1814 KRELADPADPSFKVA
-1829 LEEAPDWATQQRIIK
+1829 LEEAPNWATQQKIIK

-1859 FIEKAGNFD
+1859 FIQKAGNFD

-1879 ALTRGP
+1879 ALTVGP

-1907 FRRQIA
+1907 VRRQIA

-1938 EAVFPLTNPA
+1938 EAVFPLTNPS

-1963 DAAGF
+1963 ENAGF
-1968 GAPIAGNST
+1968 GVANAGAASN
-1977 GTNYAPVTVDQSQ
+1977 TNYAPVSVDQSQ
-1990 VNHFTI
+1990 VNHFEI
-1996 ASDTP
+1996 HEARQP
-2001 RATADQIVR
+2001 RMTANEIVR
-2010 RQRSARFLGGHT
+2010 AQRRKRFLGGHT
-2022 LPVVIR
+2022 LPVVVR